1 VHVALHD
8 VSKCRRKFV
17 AILYAAAGNAFI
29 SEKSVALIDAKH
41 KGQQRRYGSHIASVM
56 VQSVR
61 QHGQLL
67 VDECAIQ
74 AGMALN
80 FRQHAA
86 SLHDNV
92 AVFDVTPHHPDANIR
107 QKPDGLVEHVGDG
120 RYSQDHIVHIGAH
133 VVKNHSDDPVV
144 EKIILLQRAKY
155 FGPRDVS
162 ELPVYH
168 MVLWGACAAV
178 QLQQHLVVSET
189 TRPRV

>member
-1 VHVALHD
+1 
-8 VSKCRRKFV
+8 
-17 AILYAAAGNAFI
+17 
-29 SEKSVALIDAKH
+29 
-41 KGQQRRYGSHIASVM
+41 M
-56 VQSVR
+56 VQGVS

-92 AVFDVTPHHPDANIR
+92 AVFDVTPHRPDANIR
-107 QKPDGLVEHVGDG
+107 QKPDGLVEHVDDVLYG
-120 RYSQDHIVHIGAH
+120 QDHIVHIGAH
-133 VVKNHSDDPVV
+133 VVKNHPDDPAV

-168 MVLWGACAAV
+168 GVLLGASAAV
-178 QLQQHLVVSET
+178 QLQQHLVVGDA
-189 TRPRV
+189 TRPRI